1 MQHYI
6 TLTAIDRQV
15 TIASYVATI
24 KYAKANPTVALK
36 HGLDTW
42 WQTTGAE
49 IVQQFRRSVTDRINK
64 RGGIVVLPYDWRN
77 DARFLRE
84 MQRRVKRTCC
94 WCGATLT
101 SYNPNSDHNFCSADC
116 ARDYWM

>member
-6 TLTAIDRQV
+6 TLAAVDRRV

-24 KYAKANPTVALK
+24 KHAKANPTAIFK

-42 WQTTGAE
+42 GPTTGAE
-49 IVQQFRRSVTDRINK
+49 IARQFRDGVTDRINK
-64 RGGIVVLPYDWRN
+64 RGGIVVRPYDWRN
-77 DARFLRE
+77 DSRFMRE
-84 MQRRVKRTCC
+84 MQRRVKRTCR

-101 SYNPNSDHNFCSADC
+101 RYNPNSDHNFCSAGC